1 MKLQNKQLKML
12 NGIEPMTLLRIVAA
26 PWKMIRNS
34 VLTMLDPD
42 SVRGSESVFAARLRP
57 GAETRG
63 QCHIGAMARH
73 REAGRQEPGPGLGA
87 RLASTWGRQG
97 TPVGGARRTGAAW
110 ASLYKKGSSSSSFKS
125 SKLSDSDSPNIG
137 PDQHQR

>member
-1 MKLQNKQLKML
+1 ML

-87 RLASTWGRQG
+87 RLASTWGW
-97 TPVGGARRTGAAW
+97 TGDTCRWGQAHRGC
-110 ASLYKKGSSSSSFKS
+110 LG
-125 SKLSDSDSPNIG
+125 LTL
-137 PDQHQR
+137 

>member
-1 MKLQNKQLKML
+1 ML

-34 VLTMLDPD
+34 VLTMLTMLDLD

-87 RLASTWGRQG
+87 RLASTWGDRG
-97 TPVGGARRTGAAW
+97 H
-110 ASLYKKGSSSSSFKS
+110 L
-125 SKLSDSDSPNIG
+125 
-137 PDQHQR
+137 